1 LARQKALLLWSTDGH
16 GLVVYVDVR
25 SGHGDEAIERC
36 RETQT
41 FMTGFNA
48 EFVVP
53 AAQGAALLLAFCTR
67 GVRRSTNARKVVM
80 SVHSVRVRP
89 LAESDV
95 PNLVSVV
102 RVIGTEFQTEQ

>member
-1 LARQKALLLWSTDGH
+1 
-16 GLVVYVDVR
+16 LVVYVDVR

-53 AAQGAALLLAFCTR
+53 AAQGAALLLAF
-67 GVRRSTNARKVVM
+67 
-80 SVHSVRVRP
+80 
-89 LAESDV
+89 
-95 PNLVSVV
+95 
-102 RVIGTEFQTEQ
+102 